1 VNRGLINC
9 LILDLLK
16 KKEKNLGP
24 QNFISFRCLLTL
36 NLGFFPLSST
46 VFIEICFGGHLE
58 KKIFTKVKD
67 QK

>member
-1 VNRGLINC
+1 
-9 LILDLLK
+9 LLK